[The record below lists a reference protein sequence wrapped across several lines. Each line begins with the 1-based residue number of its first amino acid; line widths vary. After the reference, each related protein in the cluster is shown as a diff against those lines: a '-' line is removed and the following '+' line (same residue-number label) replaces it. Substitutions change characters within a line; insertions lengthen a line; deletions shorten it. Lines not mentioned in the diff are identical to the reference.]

1 MLRCAVVCGIAD
13 TASGFVLTGPAAV
26 RRAGILASSVRSL
39 RQNGLE
45 LRPLQAISSCVFSSH
60 AGTLARR
67 FATAGSGRSAAFP
80 SVGRTLIAAGTDF
93 QAQDPS
99 SVLFDSIDI
108 KTRHI
113 HCMAQLVRQ
122 TVSYKLRHTVSYE

>member
-1 MLRCAVVCGIAD
+1 MMRSAVVCGIAA
-13 TASGFVLTGPAAV
+13 TASGFVLTAPAAV
-26 RRAGILASSVRSL
+26 RRADISVSSVRSL
-39 RQNGLE
+39 RRNGLE
-45 LRPLQAISSCVFSSH
+45 LRPLQAISSCFFSSQ

-108 KTRHI
+108 
-113 HCMAQLVRQ
+113 
-122 TVSYKLRHTVSYE
+122 